1 LGCFSEKAHGI
12 VITMNDL
19 MNSNFIIELINVFP
33 ERAAILVVALLM
45 SLLIGAMFGGVRGTG
60 LPFFWSLLD
69 VFFGRFCS
77 KAFKENKTRGDLVF
91 RGGLI
96 TLCILFV
103 ALLVARATGYIV
115 LSVPFYGIASV
126 VLLSF
131 TMSSGAYLRVMG
143 HIHKTLKDKKTDSRA
158 YFEVAATSRIDLNG
172 LDEAG
177 IVRAVTGGAAL
188 SFEWMVVLPSVG
200 YLVMD
205 MFGAFILSAL
215 AYNMWRLDRNGFG
228 KGSSLLARLILKVVG
243 LFSVPLSFVALILA
257 CLFVPFANS
266 LRAIRGASMGGLH
279 SVGIVSYALN
289 LVFGGKVKDIDGW
302 LIKQAWVGPPKVS
315 AQADIIM
322 IERVKY
328 LLFVATILWIFMIV
342 GMVLAYKYS
351 FL

>member
-1 LGCFSEKAHGI
+1 
-12 VITMNDL
+12 MNDL

-33 ERAAILVVALLM
+33 ERAAILVVALFV

-60 LPFFWSLLD
+60 LPFFWSFLD
-69 VFFGRFCS
+69 ALFGNFCS

-91 RGGLI
+91 RGGII

-103 ALLVARATGYIV
+103 AFLVAQAMGYIV
-115 LSVPFYGIASV
+115 LSLPSYGIASV

-143 HIHKTLKDKKTDSRA
+143 HINQTLKDKKTDSRA

-205 MFGAFILSAL
+205 ILGAVILSAL

-228 KGSSLLARLILKVVG
+228 KGSATLAQMILKLVG
-243 LFSVPLSFVALILA
+243 LLSVPLSFVALILA
-257 CLFVPFANS
+257 CLFAPFSNS
-266 LRAIRGASMGGLH
+266 LRALRGANVTSFY
-279 SVGIVSYALN
+279 SVGVISYALN
-289 LVFGGKVKDIDGW
+289 LVLGGKVKDIDGW
-302 LIKQAWVGPPKVS
+302 LIKQGWVGPQKVS

-322 IERVKY
+322 LERVKY